1 MTPPPTQS
9 RDRSD
14 REVWISFA
22 IASLALV
29 AACIVAVVVM

>member
-1 MTPPPTQS
+1 MTPPPPQS
-9 RDRSD
+9 RERSD

-29 AACIVAVVVM
+29 AACIVAFAVM